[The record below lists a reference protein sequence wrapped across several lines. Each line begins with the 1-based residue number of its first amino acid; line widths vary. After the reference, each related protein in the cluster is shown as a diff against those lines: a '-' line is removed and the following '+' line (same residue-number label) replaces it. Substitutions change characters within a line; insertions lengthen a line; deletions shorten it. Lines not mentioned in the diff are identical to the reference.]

1 MEVRMSTLI
10 TSLKRADA
18 MVSEICERKWVQK
31 RTLDNFATIES
42 VCQNILN
49 NINRVRMSQNDAEPI
64 SETLSSTK
72 CTNSDTTAIYN
83 NDYSVTKRIV
93 SEFAATLE
101 SLANK
106 DHGNY
111 HVNDCFAMIWKWYQL
126 RILKAKS
133 YTKFDRHFCYKVSDM
148 RTWIYAI
155 VIYYGWC
162 IENDQVSTFN
172 AKFDSFFDKLGK
184 DEKIT
189 CYSPLPYEVYQIAR
203 GNAPEY
209 ANLTSIY
216 LWENMIDSGLR
227 VLTDTKRYPKAS
239 ICTSTVMSLV
249 DKWKPGIIN
258 DYDDYL
264 LHPLI

>member
-1 MEVRMSTLI
+1 MSTLVA
-10 TSLKRADA
+10 SVLR
-18 MVSEICERKWVQK
+18 VQK
-31 RTLDNFATIES
+31 IVTELYDSKSSVYTGTKENLFLVESICMDIINKIHVIVGVSSSDEQKDTITQS
-42 VCQNILN
+42 DLN
-49 NINRVRMSQNDAEPI
+49 ADSNKS
-64 SETLSSTK
+64 
-72 CTNSDTTAIYN
+72 
-83 NDYSVTKRIV
+83 DYSVTKRIV
-93 SEFAATLE
+93 SEFASTLE

-106 DHGNY
+106 NHGNY
-111 HVNDCFAMIWKWYQL
+111 HVNECFAMIWKWYQL

-189 CYSPLPYEVYQIAR
+189 CYSPLPYEAYQIAR

>member
-1 MEVRMSTLI
+1 MSTLVA
-10 TSLKRADA
+10 S
-18 MVSEICERKWVQK
+18 VSRVQK
-31 RTLDNFATIES
+31 IVTELYDSKSSVYTGTKENLLLVESICMDIINKIHVIVGVSSSDEQTDTITQS
-42 VCQNILN
+42 DLN
-49 NINRVRMSQNDAEPI
+49 TDSNKS
-64 SETLSSTK
+64 
-72 CTNSDTTAIYN
+72 
-83 NDYSVTKRIV
+83 DYSVTKRIV
-93 SEFAATLE
+93 SEFASTLE

-106 DHGNY
+106 NHGNY
-111 HVNDCFAMIWKWYQL
+111 HVNECFAMIWKWYQL

-133 YTKFDRHFCYKVSDM
+133 YTKFDRHFCYKVSDL

-162 IENDQVSTFN
+162 IENDQISTFN
-172 AKFDSFFDKLGK
+172 AKFDSFFGKLGK